1 MSQAVTDENTYGPGR
16 GPGALTP
23 SDDELAQLLAAHR
36 MGALAINKRNG
47 HPHLSTVAYVWDA
60 GERIARISTTA
71 DRVKVRRLRRD
82 PRSALYVSSADFMSF
97 AVAEGE
103 AELSA
108 VSTVPGDEPGRE
120 LLAMQPPFDDPDD
133 AAAFLRNMVADQRL
147 VIRLRVS
154 RLYGTA
160 IDLHSAEGIPRDE
173 QRWGTGLPP
182 APHLLKG

>member
-1 MSQAVTDENTYGPGR
+1 MSRTVTDENAYEPGR
-16 GPGALTP
+16 GPGALALP
-23 SDDELAQLLAAHR
+23 DDALSQLIGAHR
-36 MGALAINKRNG
+36 MGALAINRRDG
-47 HPHLSTVAYVWDA
+47 HPHLSTMAYVWDA

-71 DRVKVRRLRRD
+71 DRFKVRLLRRD

-97 AVAEGE
+97 VVAEGE

-120 LLAMQPPFDDPDD
+120 LLAMQPAFDRPDD

-160 IDLHSAEGIPRDE
+160 IDVPSAE
-173 QRWGTGLPP
+173 P
-182 APHLLKG
+182 A